1 MVARSLAAQAGRQ
14 PRSEV
19 TSVTVPSARTSQRRN
34 AAVVSQKHDFSKTDT
49 VTYQEYGPNVVT
61 TLYVNQP
68 LNLPPL
74 IAELPSMPSERS
86 FYVAKGPRRVGDRDG
101 FGPTPR
107 PGARCRK
114 STRTV
119 PVATSTRPT
128 ESPGRAG
135 INAGRG
141 RVGPVVQATM
151 GDRIRPCGR
160 WHRSTTAGA
169 SGATWP

>member
-68 LNLPPL
+68 LNLPPHRRAAFDAVREKFL
-74 IAELPSMPSERS
+74 RCQGPPTSGRS
-86 FYVAKGPRRVGDRDG
+86 RRL
-101 FGPTPR
+101 
-107 PGARCRK
+107 
-114 STRTV
+114 
-119 PVATSTRPT
+119 
-128 ESPGRAG
+128 RA
-135 INAGRG
+135 N
-141 RVGPVVQATM
+141 
-151 GDRIRPCGR
+151 
-160 WHRSTTAGA
+160 SA
-169 SGATWP
+169 SWGQVSQIDADCACCDKHPAD